1 MIALQTAEQS
11 LRDGDP
17 LLALQQLQEQVR
29 ASPADARL
37 RIFLFQLLAVL
48 GQWDRA
54 LAQLEL
60 ASTLDVSALAMTQMY
75 REAIRCEVL
84 RGQVFAGKKSPM
96 IFGQPEPWL
105 ALLIESLLVAGRG
118 QPAQSEQLR
127 AQAYEEADAASG
139 TLDSQRFEWIADA
152 DSRLGPALE
161 AIINGNYYW
170 LPFTRLSQ
178 VVIEPPAD
186 LRDVVWMPAHF
197 IFSNGGEAVGL
208 IPTRYPASDSSGDA
222 LLALSRKTVWTE
234 ATPGVDA
241 YHGLGQR
248 VIATDAGETP
258 LMEVRKIIIDAPGHE
273 ASGAEPE

>member
-1 MIALQTAEQS
+1 MIGLQTAEQS

-17 LLALQQLQEQVR
+17 MLALQQLQEQVR
-29 ASPADARL
+29 AKPANAKL

-54 LAQLEL
+54 LTQLEL

-75 REAIRCEVL
+75 REAIRCELV
-84 RGQVFAGKKSPM
+84 RAQVFAGKKSPM

-118 QPAQSEQLR
+118 EPMQSEQLR
-127 AQAYEEADAASG
+127 AQAYEEAEASSG
-139 TLDSQRFEWIADA
+139 TLDGQRFEWIADA

-170 LPFTRLSQ
+170 LPFTHLSQ
-178 VVIEPPAD
+178 VVIESPAD

-208 IPTRYPASDSSGDA
+208 IPTRYPASDSSGDP
-222 LLALSRKTVWTE
+222 LLALSRKTIWTE
-234 ATPGVDA
+234 AAPGVGA

-258 LMEVRKIIIDAPGHE
+258 LMEVRKIIIDPPRHE
-273 ASGAEPE
+273 ASGTEPG